1 MRQFGA
7 FEGKNNF
14 GKLLDLAEAGEEVVI
29 TRHGKPVAR
38 LVPNPT
44 ITATQIEL
52 ARAAAARIRQRAEA
66 RKTGPFNW
74 EEWKAYRDEGRK

>member
-1 MRQFGA
+1 VPTFGA

-14 GKLLDLAEAGEEVVI
+14 GKLLDMVEAGEEVVI

-38 LVPNPT
+38 LVPNRQ
-44 ITATQIEL
+44 ISVTQVEA
-52 ARAAAARIRQRAEA
+52 ARAAAIRIRKRAEEH
-66 RKTGPFNW
+66 KTGPFNW